1 MNAVITDVSMC
12 DGTVDVV
19 VEYDGWRKRYTQS
32 YRAMFDSEEEFLD
45 AAFKDFYDDQT
56 DRLDAA
62 YDSLPRDITLCYN
75 DDCRGWK
82 TSDEHLEGYAV
93 VKCLMGCSDYK
104 VLYKELPKITD
115 AMWSRL
121 QLEASDT

>member
-1 MNAVITDVSMC
+1 MSAVIID
-12 DGTVDVV
+12 DGTMDTV
-19 VEYDGWRKRYTQS
+19 VEYDGMRKRYSTT
-32 YRAMFDSEEEFLD
+32 YRSLFDSEEEFLD

-56 DRLDAA
+56 DQLEAA

-82 TSDEHLEGYAV
+82 TSDPDLEGYAT
-93 VKCLMGCSDYK
+93 VKCLLGCTDYK

-115 AMWSRL
+115 AMWNRL
-121 QLEASDT
+121 QLEASDS

>member
-1 MNAVITDVSMC
+1 MSAVIVD
-12 DGTVDVV
+12 DGAVDVV
-19 VEYDGWRKRYTQS
+19 VEYDGWRKRYTHA

-75 DDCRGWK
+75 DDCRSWK
-82 TSDEHLEGYAV
+82 TPDEHLEGYAV

>member
-1 MNAVITDVSMC
+1 MSAVIID
-12 DGTVDVV
+12 DGTMDTV
-19 VEYDGWRKRYTQS
+19 VEYDGMRKRYSTT
-32 YRAMFDSEEEFLD
+32 YRSLFDSEEEFLD

-56 DRLDAA
+56 DQLEAA

-82 TSDEHLEGYAV
+82 TANPDLEGYAT
-93 VKCLMGCSDYK
+93 VKCLLGCKDYK

-115 AMWSRL
+115 AMWNRL
-121 QLEASDT
+121 QLEASDS

>member
-1 MNAVITDVSMC
+1 MRAEIID
-12 DGTVDVV
+12 DGTMDTV
-19 VEYDGWRKRYTQS
+19 VEYDGMRKRYSTT
-32 YRAMFDSEEEFLD
+32 YRSLFDSEEEFLN

-56 DRLDAA
+56 DQLEAA

-82 TSDEHLEGYAV
+82 TSDPDLEGYAT
-93 VKCLMGCSDYK
+93 VKCLLGCTDYK

-115 AMWSRL
+115 AMWNRL
-121 QLEASDT
+121 QLEASDS

>member
-1 MNAVITDVSMC
+1 MSAVIID
-12 DGTVDVV
+12 DGTMDTV
-19 VEYDGWRKRYTQS
+19 VEYDGMRKRYSTT
-32 YRAMFDSEEEFLD
+32 YRSLFDSEEEFLN

-56 DRLDAA
+56 DQLEAA

-82 TSDEHLEGYAV
+82 TSDPDLEGYAT
-93 VKCLMGCSDYK
+93 VKCLLGCTDYK

-115 AMWSRL
+115 AMWNRL
-121 QLEASDT
+121 QLEASDS

>member
-1 MNAVITDVSMC
+1 MRAEIID
-12 DGTVDVV
+12 DGTMDTV
-19 VEYDGWRKRYTQS
+19 VEYDGMRKRYSTT
-32 YRAMFDSEEEFLD
+32 YRSLFDSEEEFLN

-56 DRLDAA
+56 DQLEAA

-82 TSDEHLEGYAV
+82 TSDPDLKGYAT
-93 VKCLMGCSDYK
+93 VKCLLGCTDYK

-115 AMWSRL
+115 AMWNRL
-121 QLEASDT
+121 QLEASDS

>member
-1 MNAVITDVSMC
+1 MRAEIID
-12 DGTVDVV
+12 DGTMDTV
-19 VEYDGWRKRYTQS
+19 VEYDGMRKRYSTT
-32 YRAMFDSEEEFLD
+32 YRSLFDSEEEFLD

-56 DRLDAA
+56 DQLEAA

-82 TSDEHLEGYAV
+82 TANPDLEGYAT
-93 VKCLMGCSDYK
+93 VKCLLGCQDYK

-115 AMWSRL
+115 AMWNRL
-121 QLEASDT
+121 QLEASDS